1 MALHALVADDDL
13 DVHELVNDILS
24 IILKDVVVERV
35 LDAEGF
41 VRKLLSPQRRYNII
55 IVASKLHD
63 DRGKSLA
70 SVVCDEFPA
79 YCGKMAILKEPGEK
93 LPADPRLAAVP
104 CLEKPFSLDTF
115 SETIKRLVG

>member
-1 MALHALVADDDL
+1 LAIHALVADEDL

-35 LDAEGF
+35 LNAEGF
-41 VRKLLSPQRRYNII
+41 VRKLLSGQRRYDLI

-63 DRGKSLA
+63 GRGKSLA
-70 SVVCDEFPA
+70 SVVCNDYPA
-79 YCGKMAILKEPGEK
+79 YCSKMAILKEPGEK

-104 CLEKPFSLDTF
+104 YLEKPFSLDTF
-115 SETIKRLVG
+115 SETIKRLVA